1 MVIVLTDMMMIHPTA
16 EVSPQASI
24 GHDTQIWNHTQIRER
39 AVVGSQC
46 VVGRDVYIDVDVHI
60 GDRVKIQNSA
70 LLYRGVTIAD
80 GVFIGPRVCFT
91 NDRYPR
97 AITPSGTLKTTDDW
111 TQGEI
116 FVEYGASIGAGAII
130 VTGVTIGRFAMVAA
144 GAVVTR
150 DVPPHG
156 LVMGVPAQL
165 VNHVCACGQPLPCND
180 TNRLSDLANVVAADP
195 PQPRRTAY
203 THAGYGNQGS
213 VKYLC
218 DVCDTLWEMAM

>member
-1 MVIVLTDMMMIHPTA
+1 M
-16 EVSPQASI
+16 
-24 GHDTQIWNHTQIRER
+24 
-39 AVVGSQC
+39 
-46 VVGRDVYIDVDVHI
+46 
-60 GDRVKIQNSA
+60 
-70 LLYRGVTIAD
+70 
-80 GVFIGPRVCFT
+80 
-91 NDRYPR
+91 
-97 AITPSGTLKTTDDW
+97 
-111 TQGEI
+111 
-116 FVEYGASIGAGAII
+116 EYGASIGAGAII

-218 DVCDTLWEMAM
+218 DVCDTLWENGDVIMGKYSQQRCVRIGVIGVGRMGRNHCRVLSTMRHTLLVGISDLDPVAGAGGSPV